1 MKTFKSSGK
10 DSVPQLGEDTSSV
23 STSALRCNPQ
33 ERLGAMD
40 SQQSNQPA
48 SHYPGICLDARP
60 EDDWICTI
68 SVPSKYHSLAGVL
81 LGKVCL

>member
-40 SQQSNQPA
+40 S
-48 SHYPGICLDARP
+48 
-60 EDDWICTI
+60 
-68 SVPSKYHSLAGVL
+68 
-81 LGKVCL
+81 